1 MTGLAEDVAQVLE
14 PVRQI
19 AERLSATERDAI
31 EYALQ
36 AVREICEDEERQAA
50 VFVDDYNK
58 LQDEM
63 EDL

>member
-1 MTGLAEDVAQVLE
+1 VSGLAEDVAQVLE

-31 EYALQ
+31 DYALQ

-63 EDL
+63 EDR

>member
-1 MTGLAEDVAQVLE
+1 MSGLAEDVAQVLE

-63 EDL
+63 EDK

>member
-1 MTGLAEDVAQVLE
+1 MSGLAEDVDQVLE

-63 EDL
+63 EDK

>member
-1 MTGLAEDVAQVLE
+1 VSGLAEDVAQVLE

-63 EDL
+63 EDK

>member
-1 MTGLAEDVAQVLE
+1 MSGLAEDVAQVLE

>member
-1 MTGLAEDVAQVLE
+1 MSGLAEDVAQVLE

-36 AVREICEDEERQAA
+36 AVREICEDEERQAQTT
-50 VFVDDYNK
+50 VN
-58 LQDEM
+58 LLNETIDEL
-63 EDL
+63 EDK

>member
-1 MTGLAEDVAQVLE
+1 VTGLAEDVAQVLE

-63 EDL
+63 EDR

>member
-1 MTGLAEDVAQVLE
+1 MSGLAEDVAQVLE

-63 EDL
+63 EDR

>member
-31 EYALQ
+31 DYALQ

-63 EDL
+63 EDR

>member
-1 MTGLAEDVAQVLE
+1 MSGLAEDVAQVLE

-36 AVREICEDEERQAA
+36 AVREICEDEERESQ
-50 VFVDDYNK
+50 VLIDEFNK

-63 EDL
+63 EDR

>member
-1 MTGLAEDVAQVLE
+1 MSGLAEDVAQVLE

-36 AVREICEDEERQAA
+36 AAREICEDEERQAGA
-50 VFVDDYNK
+50 LVDEFNK

-63 EDL
+63 EDR

>member
-1 MTGLAEDVAQVLE
+1 MSGLAEDVAQVLE

-31 EYALQ
+31 DYALQ

-63 EDL
+63 EDR

>member
-1 MTGLAEDVAQVLE
+1 MSGLAEDVAQVLE

-31 EYALQ
+31 EQALQ
-36 AVREICEDEERQAA
+36 AAREICEDEERQAGA
-50 VFVDDYNK
+50 LVDEFNR

-63 EDL
+63 EDK

>member
-1 MTGLAEDVAQVLE
+1 MSGLAEDVAQVLE

-31 EYALQ
+31 DYALQ

-63 EDL
+63 EDK